1 MIKIFK
7 NWLLGKLLSQGE
19 HLLILTLREH
29 PSKMEFVN
37 DTLDYTDWQQKIAM
51 TFPRCA
57 KDMIERFR
65 TVMEWDG
72 TRWARA
78 RWGADLGDRNFGHA
92 ARVAEMNP
100 FYVERLI
107 KSYDRHHK
115 KKGGE

>member
-1 MIKIFK
+1 MKKILK
-7 NWLLGKLLSQGE
+7 NLLLSLLLTPGEHKLLLEMQQ
-19 HLLILTLREH
+19 H

-37 DTLDYTDWQQKIAM
+37 DTLDYTDWQQKIAT
-51 TFPRCA
+51 TFPRFA

-78 RWGADLGDRNFGHA
+78 RWGADLGDRNFGHV
-92 ARVAEMNP
+92 ARVSEMNP
-100 FYVERLI
+100 FDVERLI